1 MPAYRNC
8 MWTGIDKTQE
18 AKREE
23 RDESGNVKTDLAA
36 RVLLFSF

>member
-8 MWTGIDKTQE
+8 MWTGTDKTQE
-18 AKREE
+18 VKEEE